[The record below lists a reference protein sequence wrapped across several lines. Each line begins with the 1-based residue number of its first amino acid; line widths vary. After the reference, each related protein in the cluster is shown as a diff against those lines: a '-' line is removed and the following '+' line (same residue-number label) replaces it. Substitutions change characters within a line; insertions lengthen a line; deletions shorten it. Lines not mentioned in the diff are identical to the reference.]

1 MKKFFVLS
9 LLVLS
14 MIFFVSC
21 GGSSKKEDKENGKS
35 DTEQNGGSDS
45 GDSGESGNS
54 GDSGDPDNS
63 GDLGNHGD
71 SDNSGESG
79 SSDNSG
85 ESGSGQAEDHTV
97 DENLVEVP
105 ADQDNTENAVCNPE
119 TFVQFCD
126 GNSLVFCG
134 SQEEGKW
141 IVIKWQCE
149 GKTPVCFTYAY
160 GEEERWNTADCYA
173 SCDNENEGPGENC
186 ASSDSGYTFEY
197 ERYTCI
203 KTSKGKLKFIE
214 ETKYCDSACSEDG
227 KTCEIK
233 ECNPAEDKAYCDE
246 NGVLHECADWVGMEI
261 ASFCE
266 RSDVADMVCRYIEDE
281 DRFGCASEPVE

>member
-1 MKKFFVLS
+1 MKKFFALS
-9 LLVLS
+9 LMVLA

-21 GGSSKKEDKENGKS
+21 GSDSKKEDKEDNEDIQTDS
-35 DTEQNGGSDS
+35 EQNDDSDAVDSGSSGDS
-45 GDSGESGNS
+45 GDSDSSGNS
-54 GDSGDPDNS
+54 GDSGNSNS
-63 GDLGNHGD
+63 G
-71 SDNSGESG
+71 S
-79 SSDNSG
+79 
-85 ESGSGQAEDHTV
+85 AEDHTV

-119 TFVQFCD
+119 TFIQFCD

-160 GEEERWNTADCYA
+160 GEEERYNQADCYA

-186 ASSDSGYTFEY
+186 ASNDSGYTFEY

-214 ETKYCDSACSEDG
+214 ESKSCNSACSEDG
-227 KTCEIK
+227 KTCEIN
-233 ECNPAEDKAYCDE
+233 ECNPAEYKAYCDE
-246 NGVLHECADWVGMEI
+246 NGVLHECPDWSGVET

-266 RSDVADMVCRYIEDE
+266 RSEDTDMVCRYIEEE
-281 DRFGCASEPVE
+281 DRFGCMSSSFE